1 MSHPSRRSFLT
12 LAAFV
17 AAAIG
22 TGCAR
27 EQTIPE
33 VTITA
38 TDFAF
43 SLPDTIPGGLVR
55 VHFVNNGKEPH
66 HAQFVRLNDGV
77 SSQQFDSLLDAV
89 LQAVPTEG
97 EAAFGRLFQL
107 ATLAGG
113 PAVIEP
119 GAQEEV
125 VTDLPAGNYRV
136 YCFFALPGE
145 QPHIMKGMRKAL
157 VVTAPAGQ
165 QPAAPVADARVEL
178 RDFAIEIPDLKAGR
192 TVLEVANAGPE
203 PHEMNIVRLKG
214 ISVQQFMAMVAAP
227 PDSSAPPAAGPP
239 PFEFVGGSQGIM
251 PGKTEWVTLDLTPG
265 DYVALCFIPSPAH
278 QGMPHVAL
286 GMFKAFTIS

>member
-1 MSHPSRRSFLT
+1 MPYLPRRSFLAV
-12 LAAFV
+12 AAF
-17 AAAIG
+17 AAAVSG
-22 TGCAR
+22 AGCAR
-27 EQTIPE
+27 APGIPD

-43 SLPDTIPGGLVR
+43 GLPDSIPGGLVR
-55 VHFVNNGKEPH
+55 VHFVNNGQEPH

-77 SSQQFDSLLDAV
+77 SAQQFDSVLDAV
-89 LQAVPTEG
+89 FQAVPTEG
-97 EAAFGRLFQL
+97 DAAFGRLFQV

-113 PAVIEP
+113 PAIIGP
-119 GAQEEV
+119 GGQEEV
-125 VTDLPAGNYRV
+125 VTDLAPGDYRV

-145 QPHIMKGMRKAL
+145 PPHIMKGMGKAL
-157 VVTAPAGQ
+157 VVTAPAGR

-178 RDFAIEIPDLKAGR
+178 KDFAFEIPALKAGR
-192 TVLEVANAGPE
+192 TVLEVTNAGPE
-203 PHEMNIVRLKG
+203 PHEMNIVRVKG
-214 ISVQQFMAMVAAP
+214 ISAAQFLSMVAAP
-227 PDSSAPPAAGPP
+227 PDSAAPPAAGPP

-286 GMFKAFTIS
+286 GMSKAFTVS